1 MESLEKTE
9 KTDKK
14 FSFGELL
21 KMKRLELKIS
31 ARQLSA
37 ECNVSQSYISKVEAD
52 AIIPTVKTFGRIVD
66 ALGLTNLEI
75 RYLLKLVSSV
85 ED

>member
-1 MESLEKTE
+1 
-9 KTDKK
+9 
-14 FSFGELL
+14 
-21 KMKRLELKIS
+21 MKRLELKIS